1 MDLIYF
7 FLLLLLQAVYL
18 LTSLISLPHPEASDS
33 GSSSSAILLDT
44 LPDFRVFSRLF
55 DAVFLL
61 AASTCFVLRYLQ
73 RKIRVDEHL
82 GLQDF
87 V

>member
-1 MDLIYF
+1 MR
-7 FLLLLLQAVYL
+7 LQAVYL
-18 LTSLISLPHPEASDS
+18 LTSLISLPHPDTSESEGDN
-33 GSSSSAILLDT
+33 SAATLLDT
-44 LPDFRVFSRLF
+44 LPDFRIFSRLF

-61 AASTCFVLRYLQ
+61 AAIGCFAVRYLQ

>member
-1 MDLIYF
+1 LST
-7 FLLLLLQAVYL
+7 QAVYL
-18 LTSLISLPHPEASDS
+18 LTSLISLPHPETSDS
-33 GSSSSAILLDT
+33 GASVNSAATLLDT

-55 DAVFLL
+55 DGVFLL
-61 AASTCFVLRYLQ
+61 AAVGCFVLRWLQ

>member
-1 MDLIYF
+1 MKLIVV
-7 FLLLLLQAVYL
+7 QAVYL
-18 LTSLISLPHPEASDS
+18 LTSLISLPHPETS
-33 GSSSSAILLDT
+33 GDDANSAATLLDT
-44 LPDFRVFSRLF
+44 LPDFRIFSRLF

-61 AASTCFVLRYLQ
+61 AAIGCFIVHYLQ

-82 GLQDF
+82 GLQDY

>member
-1 MDLIYF
+1 MLL
-7 FLLLLLQAVYL
+7 FLSQLLAVYL
-18 LTSLISLPHPEASDS
+18 ITSLISLPSVEDQDEKGQNP
-33 GSSSSAILLDT
+33 SAILLDT
-44 LPDFRVFSRLF
+44 LPDFRVFQRIF
-55 DAVFLL
+55 DGVFLVSAMGVL
-61 AASTCFVLRYLQ
+61 AVRWLS